1 VTELDG
7 YPAHFNADTSGVI
20 IELLAISDRDVSRE
34 AQRWT
39 TGERGP
45 IVDDPDLLAAAD
57 LTNFV
62 IEAMLIGAHA
72 LSATGQARDSRAL
85 DQMLKDVGD
94 KSADSTA
101 KAAEATRQ
109 AVRDASEVVTNAA
122 DAAKKAFSEADT
134 HTRKELTAAI
144 ASAKNDLN
152 SEMRKILGGEHP
164 EILDRL
170 QPVLD
175 SFVANLDKKANAGTS
190 ELLAK
195 AAKQFDPTDPTS
207 PMAKHA
213 AELRASQEQLTAQL
227 DKNHTDL
234 TNKVQ
239 ELSTALKI
247 QGAKA
252 SLANVTPIKGAS
264 YEGEIH
270 ILMLDIAGGL
280 GDEYSATSDV
290 AGRLTRCKKGDGVLT
305 VDDGVARV
313 VVEMSDSPRARWREY
328 LEEAE
333 RNREAAASLGLVRT
347 AAQNGGRSIR
357 VFGRRRIVMAFD
369 PHNDDPELLRTAV
382 MLLRTVAIAA
392 ASRNGANEIATAEE
406 KITEAIAQLTKIDE
420 FKKLAGSIQKA
431 ATKIDGECTNLN
443 TGIRRL
449 LGEAIS
455 ALSGAGSAA
464 DDKTAAAN
472 ANGAA

>member
-1 VTELDG
+1 MTLHG
-7 YPAHFNADTSGVI
+7 CYAAHFNADTTGLI
-20 IELLAISDRDVSRE
+20 IEHLAISDRDVNRE

-62 IEAMLIGAHA
+62 TEALLIGAHA

-85 DQMLKDVGD
+85 DQMLKDVGE
-94 KSADSTA
+94 KTADSTA

-109 AVRDASEVVTNAA
+109 AVKDASEVVTNAA

-134 HTRKELTAAI
+134 RTRKEFTAAI
-144 ASAKNDLN
+144 DSAKKDLN
-152 SEMRKILGGEHP
+152 SEMRKIFGGEHP
-164 EILDRL
+164 EIVDRL
-170 QPVLD
+170 QPLLD
-175 SFVANLDKKANAGTS
+175 SFAANLDKKANAGTS

-239 ELSTALKI
+239 ELSMALKM
-247 QGAKA
+247 QHEKA
-252 SLANVTPIKGAS
+252 SLTNVTPIKGAS

-270 ILMLDIAGGL
+270 TLMLGIAAGL
-280 GDEYSATSDV
+280 GDEYSDTGDV

-313 VVEMSDSPRARWREY
+313 VVEMSDSPRVGWGEY

-347 AAQNGGRSIR
+347 AAQNGDRSIR
-357 VFGRRRIVMAFD
+357 VLGRRRIVMAFD

-382 MLLRTVAIAA
+382 MLLRTAAIAA

-406 KITEAIAQLTKIDE
+406 KITEAITQLTKIDE
-420 FKKLAGSIQKA
+420 VKKLAGSIQKSA
-431 ATKIDGECTNLN
+431 NKIDGECTNLN

-464 DDKTAAAN
+464 DDNGTA

>member
-1 VTELDG
+1 MTQHDG
-7 YPAHFNADTSGVI
+7 YAAHFNADASGVI
-20 IELLAISDRDVSRE
+20 IEHLDISDRDVYRE
-34 AQRWT
+34 AQRWI

-45 IVDDPDLLAAAD
+45 IVDDPDLLAVAD

-62 IEAMLIGAHA
+62 TEAMHIGAHA

-94 KSADSTA
+94 KTADSTA
-101 KAAEATRQ
+101 KAAEATRR
-109 AVRDASEVVTNAA
+109 AVKDASEVVTNAA
-122 DAAKKAFSEADT
+122 DAAKKTFSEADIR
-134 HTRKELTAAI
+134 TRKELTAAI
-144 ASAKNDLN
+144 ASAKIDLN
-152 SEMRKILGGEHP
+152 SEMRKIFGGEHP

-175 SFVANLDKKANAGTS
+175 SFAANLDKKANAGTS

-234 TNKVQ
+234 ANKVQ

-247 QGAKA
+247 QGAKT

-280 GDEYSATSDV
+280 GDEYSDTSHV
-290 AGRLTRCKKGDGVLT
+290 PGRLTRSKKGDGVLS

-313 VVEMSDSPRARWREY
+313 VVEMSDSPRAGWSEY

-347 AAQNGGRSIR
+347 AAQNGDRSIR
-357 VFGRRRIVMAFD
+357 VLGRRRIVMAFD
-369 PHNDDPELLRTAV
+369 PQNDDPELLRTAV
-382 MLLRTVAIAA
+382 MLLRTAAIAA

-420 FKKLAGSIQKA
+420 VKKLAGSIQKS
-431 ATKIDGECTNLN
+431 ATKIDG
-443 TGIRRL
+443 
-449 LGEAIS
+449 
-455 ALSGAGSAA
+455 
-464 DDKTAAAN
+464 
-472 ANGAA
+472 

>member
-1 VTELDG
+1 MTQLNG
-7 YPAHFNADTSGVI
+7 YAAHFNADTSGVT
-20 IELLAISDRDVSRE
+20 IERLDISDRDVCRE

-62 IEAMLIGAHA
+62 TEAMLIGAHA

-94 KSADSTA
+94 KTADSTA

-109 AVRDASEVVTNAA
+109 AVKDASEVVTTAA

-134 HTRKELTAAI
+134 RARKELTAAV

-152 SEMRKILGGEHP
+152 SEMRKIFGGEHP

-170 QPVLD
+170 QPLLD
-175 SFVANLDKKANAGTS
+175 SFAANLDKKANAGTS

-195 AAKQFDPTDPTS
+195 AAKQFDPTEPTS

-213 AELRASQEQLTAQL
+213 AELRASQEKLTAQL
-227 DKNHTDL
+227 DKNHTEL
-234 TNKVQ
+234 AEKVQ

-247 QGAKA
+247 QDAKA
-252 SLANVTPIKGAS
+252 SLAHVTPINGAS

-270 ILMLDIAGGL
+270 TLMLDIAAGL
-280 GDEYSATSDV
+280 GDEYSDTGAV
-290 AGRLTRCKKGDGVLT
+290 AGRLTRSKKGDGVLS

-313 VVEMSDSPRARWREY
+313 VVEMTDSPRAGWGEY

-347 AAQNGGRSIR
+347 ASQNGGRSIR
-357 VFGRRRIVMAFD
+357 VLGRRRIVMAFD
-369 PHNDDPELLRTAV
+369 PQNDNPELLRTAV
-382 MLLRTVAIAA
+382 MLLRTAAIAA

-420 FKKLAGSIQKA
+420 VKKLAGSIQKSA
-431 ATKIDGECTNLN
+431 NKIDGECTNLN

-455 ALSGAGSAA
+455 ALSGAGSADDNAA
-464 DDKTAAAN
+464 DDN
-472 ANGAA
+472 ADGAA

>member
-1 VTELDG
+1 MTQHDG
-7 YPAHFNADTSGVI
+7 YAAHFNADTSGVI
-20 IELLAISDRDVSRE
+20 IERLDISDRDVCRE

-62 IEAMLIGAHA
+62 TEAMHIGAHA

-94 KSADSTA
+94 KTADSTA

-109 AVRDASEVVTNAA
+109 AVKDASEVVTNAA

-134 HTRKELTAAI
+134 RTRKELTAAI
-144 ASAKNDLN
+144 DSAKKDLN
-152 SEMRKILGGEHP
+152 SEMRKIFGGEHP

-175 SFVANLDKKANAGTS
+175 SFAANLDKKANAGTS

-227 DKNHTDL
+227 DKNHTEL
-234 TNKVQ
+234 AEKVQ

-247 QGAKA
+247 QDAKA

-270 ILMLDIAGGL
+270 TLMLDIAGGL
-280 GDEYSATSDV
+280 GDEYSDTGDV
-290 AGRLTRCKKGDGVLT
+290 AGRLTRSKKGDGVLS

-313 VVEMSDSPRARWREY
+313 VVEMSDSPRAGWGEY

-357 VFGRRRIVMAFD
+357 VLGRRRIVMAFD
-369 PHNDDPELLRTAV
+369 PQNDDPELLRTAV
-382 MLLRTVAIAA
+382 MLLRTAAIAA

-420 FKKLAGSIQKA
+420 VKKLAGSIQKSA
-431 ATKIDGECTNLN
+431 NKIDGECTNLN

-464 DDKTAAAN
+464 DDNAAAAN
-472 ANGAA
+472 ADGAA